1 MRMIQSIKYLVF
13 LCLCTAFTSLSAQ
26 DPQFSQFY
34 NAPLYLNPGFT
45 GITPQQRLVVN
56 HRLQWPNLP
65 QTFATYAVSYEMFV
79 GELNSGFG
87 LMATTDQM
95 GSGGW
100 RTTNIGFLYSYKVRL
115 NQDWVFSP
123 GIYFGYGWQGIDQ
136 SKLLLGDEL
145 ANNQNGSNDG
155 TVFRIDNEQYFDF
168 GSGAI
173 LYNRNVWIGLSAYHI
188 NTPNTSLI
196 GGESRLPIR
205 YNLHGG
211 MRIPLYSGPRTI
223 SRVSYLTPSFVYRRQ
238 GDTFSQFDVGLQYHI
253 DPIGIG
259 VWYRGVPIPRPF
271 QLLDT
276 EEDRV
281 KQDALIFIL
290 SLQFNG
296 FQVGYSYDFTISDLE
311 TRVGGAHEISL
322 IYEFSVK
329 PFRRGVKRRNKL
341 IPCPTFNRK
350 EGFWN

>member
-1 MRMIQSIKYLVF
+1 GN
-13 LCLCTAFTSLSAQ
+13 SLFGQ

-65 QTFATYAVSYEMFV
+65 QTFATYAVSYEMFI

-87 LMATTDQM
+87 LMATTDLQ

-100 RTTNIGFLYSYKVRL
+100 RTTNAGLLYSYKVRL
-115 NQDWVFSP
+115 NQNWVFSP
-123 GIYFGYGWQGIDQ
+123 GIYFGYGWQGIDAF
-136 SKLLLGDEL
+136 KLRFGDEL
-145 ANNQNGSNDG
+145 ASNQNGTSDN
-155 TVFRIDNEQYFDF
+155 TALRIDNEQYFDF

-173 LYNRNVWIGLSAYHI
+173 LYNRNLWIGLSAYHI
-188 NTPNTSLI
+188 NRPNTSLI
-196 GGESRLPIR
+196 AGESRLPIR

-211 MRIPLYSGPRTI
+211 MRIPLYNGPRTI

-238 GDTFSQFDVGLQYHI
+238 GDTFSQLDVGLQYHI

-259 VWYRGVPIPRPF
+259 VWYRGVPTPRPF

-276 EEDRV
+276 EDREV

-296 FQVGYSYDFTISDLE
+296 FQVGYSYDFTISQLE
-311 TRVGGAHEISL
+311 TRVGGAHEMSL
-322 IYEFSVK
+322 IYEFVAK
-329 PFRRGVKRRNKL
+329 PLRRGVKRKNKL
-341 IPCPTFNRK
+341 IPCPTFTRK